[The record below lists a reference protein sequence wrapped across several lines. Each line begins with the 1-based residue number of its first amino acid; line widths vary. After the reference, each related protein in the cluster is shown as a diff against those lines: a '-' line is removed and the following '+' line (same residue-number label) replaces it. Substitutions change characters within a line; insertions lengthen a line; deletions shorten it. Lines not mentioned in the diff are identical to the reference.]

1 MKAFRMTLA
10 ASEVTAIISRVNR
23 YPHMLILF
31 NDKIGCHE
39 STLSVA
45 FEISAILVLGIYKK
59 KKYISSYRSKRKI
72 VLLTNFHL
80 PSVFNIEKT
89 LLLSLTAC
97 MLCVMLS

>member
-1 MKAFRMTLA
+1 M
-10 ASEVTAIISRVNR
+10 IISCVNR

-31 NDKIGCHE
+31 NDKIGSNE

-45 FEISAILVLGIYKK
+45 FEISAVSVLGIYKK
-59 KKYISSYRSKRKI
+59 RKSISSYRSKRKI

-80 PSVFNIEKT
+80 PSVFNVEKT
-89 LLLSLTAC
+89 LLSSLTAC